1 MASSRRSAPHRYV
14 DANNKTQRWD
24 FTTGDF
30 GLLFLN
36 QSIAIDEQGG
46 KGVCILDWA
55 SCVVRWIVSRRTMCG
70 GIFMVM
76 YSCLC
81 GCLHCTVKWGL
92 SLIKKYSQ
100 CWVKKKEKIKYNKA
114 QYRRFQGSVS
124 LLCCQE
130 FKAERSLSV
139 SGVNPFCLNLT
150 ESL

>member
-1 MASSRRSAPHRYV
+1 MASSRRSAPHCYV

-55 SCVVRWIVSRRTMCG
+55 SYIVRWIVSRRTTCG

-76 YSCLC
+76 SSCLC
-81 GCLHCTVKWGL
+81 GCLHCTVNWGL
-92 SLIKKYSQ
+92 SLF
-100 CWVKKKEKIKYNKA
+100 KKEKQEKRKYNKA
-114 QYRRFQGSVS
+114 KHTRPQSSVS